1 MTWNSVFGNRGVRGN
16 VIAVQFSNI
25 IYDISELKET
35 SLKNASPVNLLT
47 GFAYIPVIRFFTD
60 V

>member
-35 SLKNASPVNLLT
+35 SLKHASPVNLLT
-47 GFAYIPVIRFFTD
+47 GFAYIPVIRIFD
-60 V
+60 